1 MTKIKT
7 FGLLLVAL
15 SIALSSSCTKKVETK
30 DKVLNLAVT
39 AEVKGMDP
47 IFANDRYSSNE
58 VSRVYEGLFEYH
70 YLKRPYQLVPNLA
83 EQMPS
88 VSADGLTYTI
98 KVKPG
103 VMFHDSEAF
112 PDGKG
117 RELVAQDFVYSLKR
131 LADPKLQGLGW
142 WLLDGKVVGLN
153 EWRDKFAELPAVD
166 YDEKVEGLQAT
177 DKYTLQFKLTK
188 PFPQFLYSLAMPFTF
203 VVPREAVEKYG
214 SEFLNYPVGT
224 GPFILPRFTQS
235 NKIEYVKNPN
245 FRDKFYPTEAAQEFI
260 DAGYLADAGKKLP
273 LVDRIVINV
282 MTESQPRWLNFQKGR
297 VDYIDIPKDNFDA
310 VVTPDKGL
318 ADELKLKGIDLMISP
333 SLDVTYTAFNHDM
346 EIFRNK
352 KLRQAM
358 SLAFDREGSNKLFY
372 NGTALVA
379 HSPVP
384 PGVAGYMS
392 DFVNPYVTRDLE
404 KAKKLL
410 AEAGFPEGKGLPE
423 FQYDCPSST
432 VARQIGEYF
441 KIQMAELGI
450 KIRVVTNPWPELLR
464 KITSRQAEIWGIAWG
479 ADYPDAEN
487 FLQLLYGP
495 NKSPG
500 ANGSGYDNPEFNEL
514 YKKAAV
520 LQDTPERTA
529 LYEQMVKLVAEE
541 TPWIFG
547 YHRQSY
553 TLRHGWLKN
562 FVPSDFD
569 AGQAQYLNIDKEMQA
584 ELSNKL

>member
-1 MTKIKT
+1 MTLLKT
-7 FGLLLVAL
+7 FGIFLFAL
-15 SIALSSSCTKKVETK
+15 MLSLSSSCTKKEETN

-58 VSRVYEGLFEYH
+58 VARVYEGLFEYH
-70 YLKRPYQLVPNLA
+70 YLKRPYQLIPNLA
-83 EQMPS
+83 AEMPT
-88 VSADGLTYTI
+88 VSEDGLTYTI
-98 KVKPG
+98 KILPG
-103 VMFHDSEAF
+103 VKFHDSEAF
-112 PDGKG
+112 PEGKG
-117 RELVAQDFVYSLKR
+117 RELVAEDFVYSLKR

-153 EWRDKFAELPAVD
+153 EWRDKHTELPEVN
-166 YDEKVEGLQAT
+166 YDEKVEGLQAI

-224 GPFILPRFTQS
+224 GPFVLPRFTQS

-260 DAGYLADAGKKLP
+260 DAGYLKDAGKKLP

-310 VVTPDKGL
+310 VVTPDQGL

-384 PGVAGYMS
+384 PGVAGYMP
-392 DFVNPYVTRDLE
+392 DFVNPYVTRDVE

-441 KIQMAELGI
+441 KIQMAEIGI
-450 KIRVVTNPWPELLR
+450 QIRVVTNPWPELLR

-500 ANGSGYDNPEFNEL
+500 ANGSGYDNAEFNEL

-520 LQDTPERTA
+520 MQDTPERTA
-529 LYEQMVKLVAEE
+529 LYEQMVKLVAED
-541 TPWIFG
+541 TPWIYGF
-547 YHRQSY
+547 HRQSY
-553 TLRHGWLKN
+553 TLKHGWLKN
-562 FVPSDFD
+562 YVPSDFD

-584 ELSNKL
+584 EISQKL

>member
-1 MTKIKT
+1 MTLLKT
-7 FGLLLVAL
+7 FGIFLFAL
-15 SIALSSSCTKKVETK
+15 MLSLSSSCTKKEETN

-58 VSRVYEGLFEYH
+58 VARVYEGLFEYH
-70 YLKRPYQLVPNLA
+70 YLKRPYQLIPNLA
-83 EQMPS
+83 AEMPT
-88 VSADGLTYTI
+88 VSEDGLTYTI
-98 KVKPG
+98 KILPG
-103 VMFHDSEAF
+103 VKFHDSEAF
-112 PDGKG
+112 PEGKG
-117 RELVAQDFVYSLKR
+117 RELVAEDFVYSLKR

-153 EWRDKFAELPAVD
+153 EWRDKHTELPEVN
-166 YDEKVEGLQAT
+166 YDEKVEGLQAI

-224 GPFILPRFTQS
+224 GPFVLPRFTQS

-245 FRDKFYPTEAAQEFI
+245 FREKFYPTEAAQEFI
-260 DAGYLADAGKKLP
+260 DAGYLKDAGKKLP

-310 VVTPDKGL
+310 VVTPDQGL

-384 PGVAGYMS
+384 PGVAGYMP
-392 DFVNPYVTRDLE
+392 DFVNPYVTRDVE

-441 KIQMAELGI
+441 KIQMAEIGI
-450 KIRVVTNPWPELLR
+450 QIRVVTNPWPELLR

-500 ANGSGYDNPEFNEL
+500 ANGSGYDNAEFNEL

-520 LQDTPERTA
+520 MQDTPERTA

-541 TPWIFG
+541 TPWIYGF
-547 YHRQSY
+547 HRQSY
-553 TLRHGWLKN
+553 TLKHGWLKN
-562 FVPSDFD
+562 YVPSDFD

-584 ELSNKL
+584 EISQKL